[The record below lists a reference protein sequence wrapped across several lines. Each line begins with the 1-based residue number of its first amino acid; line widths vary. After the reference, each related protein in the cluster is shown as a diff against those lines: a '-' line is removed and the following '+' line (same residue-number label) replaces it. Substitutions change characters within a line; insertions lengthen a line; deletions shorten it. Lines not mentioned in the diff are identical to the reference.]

1 MKKNI
6 LDYSLMEIEKEME
19 RLGEPRHRAKQIFLW
34 IYHKNADSFSKMTNI
49 PKTFIEKL
57 KSQFVITRVGCE
69 EHLTSRDGTEKFL
82 WKLKDEEYV
91 ETVLIKE
98 GPRRT
103 VCISTQVGCKF
114 KCPFCASGQKRFKR
128 DLTVSEIVDQLRM
141 TADLSSS
148 CVSNI
153 VFMGMGEPLD
163 NYDNLIKA
171 IRIINMPEGLGLAA
185 RRITI
190 STCGIVPEIFRLK
203 EEGLQIELSVSLHAT
218 EDKLRD
224 VLVPVNRKYK
234 IKELISACLAYH
246 QKTKRII
253 TLEYILLRGQNDS
266 AREAKKLARL
276 AKKIKAKVNL
286 INYSP
291 IFSSDAAI
299 VPVKDRLLFMSI
311 LRENKVTVT
320 VRKSKGS
327 DILAACGQLAAKIRK
342 K

>member
-6 LDYSLMEIEKEME
+6 LDYSLTELEKEIQLM
-19 RLGEPRHRAKQIFLW
+19 GAPRHRAKQIFLW

-57 KSQFVITRVGCE
+57 KNQFNISRVECE
-69 EHLTSRDGTEKFL
+69 EHLTSCDGTEKFL

-128 DLTVSEIVDQLRM
+128 NLTVSEIVDQFRM
-141 TADLSSS
+141 SSS
-148 CVSNI
+148 RVSNV

-185 RRITI
+185 RRITV

-203 EEGLQIELSVSLHAT
+203 EEGLQIELSVSLHAPD
-218 EDKLRD
+218 DKLRD
-224 VLVPVNRKYK
+224 VLVPANRRYK

-253 TLEYILLRGQNDS
+253 TLEYILLSGQNDS

-276 AKKIKAKVNL
+276 AKKMKAKVNL

-291 IFSSDAAI
+291 LFGSDASVSA
-299 VPVKDRLLFMSI
+299 VKDRLLFKNI

-320 VRKSKGS
+320 VRKSKGA
-327 DILAACGQLAAKIRK
+327 DILAACGQLAAKIQK